1 MKVKGINVFELHVE
15 KIVLGATLVLAGLLA
30 ARQFLTNPNAVT
42 FDRTEYRPSEVDEAI
57 QERANRLSAQLRSDR
72 HIDYQTGEPLAQWF
86 ADEHSRLLG
95 SGQKLASPIIRP
107 TPLQIG
113 DASIVNGSVGLFAE
127 FNPPAPLD
135 LRVVAR
141 PYTLDDKTLEE
152 HPGLAKYLP
161 AEPPF
166 DIPVVHIIGKVNG
179 PMLREALLRPEE
191 GRNAIPFAWWDND
204 MSILDV
210 VVERERRMSDG
221 SWSEPTIVPTIPDQN
236 SVRDLIA
243 DAGSTGRSTVL
254 DTVFADGKELY
265 APPFYTLMDG
275 EKWTTDMVRAMEPR
289 TPEELEAI
297 GKLTAAWKNVVKAQR
312 KLDNYLNVDERSTSG
327 SGGGPGKGGPGP
339 GLGEGGTGGS
349 SQGQPDK
356 EERRQQER
364 QMRID
369 ALKGR
374 LEAAQKKYAEE
385 KDNVLALLPSYTEFP
400 DEELQKEDKRSAKQS
415 DTDEGG
421 YQEGGFGEGGG
432 GFGEGQMG
440 LGGEGTGKGDYG
452 KGAGREYEGLPRGR
466 STGTR
471 DRRQTADEK
480 PLLED
485 VEREVWVHDL
495 ALTTGAVY
503 RYRMRIDYYNP
514 FFGRENRLSDEQKA
528 LAEKVYVSSAATE
541 WSDPVNVV
549 STKQFYV
556 VDGTY
561 NESVADRQASVE
573 VYVYTSGSER
583 MAAMTVRSG
592 EPIGEIRSIMVAS
605 TGDEDTDPSN
615 PSRTEDTNA
624 PSEELREIDFTTGA
638 VILDVVQVEEGATS
652 RDRKVQVL
660 VALEDG
666 TIVALDPS
674 EQRRSEDRL
683 RLRELAAKD
692 TKS

>member
-1 MKVKGINVFELHVE
+1 MKIKGINVFELHVE
-15 KIVLGATLVLAGLLA
+15 KIVLGATLVLTGLLA

-57 QERANRLSAQLRSDR
+57 QERANRLSAQLKSDR
-72 HIDYQTGEPLAQWF
+72 HIDYKTGEPLAQWF
-86 ADEHSRLLG
+86 AEEHTRLLG
-95 SGQKLASPIIRP
+95 SGPKLASAIVRP

-113 DASIVNGSVGLFAE
+113 DASVVSGTVGLFAE
-127 FNPPAPLD
+127 FNAPAPAD
-135 LRVVAR
+135 IRVVAR
-141 PYTLDDKTLEE
+141 PYTLDAKTLEE

-161 AEPPF
+161 AESPF

-179 PMLREALLRPEE
+179 PMLREALLRPEA
-191 GRNAIPFAWWDND
+191 GRNAIPFSWWDND

-221 SWSEPTIVPTIPDQN
+221 SWSEPTIVQTIPDQK

-243 DAGSTGRSTVL
+243 DAGSTDRSTVL
-254 DTVFADGKELY
+254 DTVFAHGKELY
-265 APPFYTLMDG
+265 DPPFYTLMDG
-275 EKWTTDMVRAMEPR
+275 EEWTTDLVRAMEPR
-289 TPEELEAI
+289 TPEEAEAI

-312 KLDNYLNVDERSTSG
+312 KLDNFLKADERSNARP
-327 SGGGPGKGGPGP
+327 GGAPGKGGASPGAG
-339 GLGEGGTGGS
+339 GLGEGGSTS
-349 SQGQPDK
+349 SRGQPDR
-356 EERRQQER
+356 EDRRQQQRQITIDRLNER
-364 QMRID
+364 LD
-369 ALKGR
+369 
-374 LEAAQKKYAEE
+374 AAQKNYAEE
-385 KDNVLALLPSYTEFP
+385 KDNVLALLPAYSEFP
-400 DEELQKEDKRSAKQS
+400 DEEPQKEDKRTAKRS
-415 DTDEGG
+415 DTDERS
-421 YQEGGFGEGGG
+421 YQEG

-440 LGGEGTGKGDYG
+440 LGGEMGGKGGYG
-452 KGAGREYEGLPRGR
+452 KGGGREYQGLSGGR
-466 STGTR
+466 STGR
-471 DRRQTADEK
+471 GDRRQTADEK

-485 VEREVWVHDL
+485 EDREVRVHDL

-514 FFGRENRLSDEQKA
+514 FFGRDNRLSDEQKA

-541 WSDPVNVV
+541 WSAPVNVV

-561 NESVADRQASVE
+561 NESVGNRQASVE

-583 MAAMTVRSG
+583 MAAMTVGPG
-592 EPIGEIRSIMVAS
+592 EQIGEIRTIMVAS
-605 TGDEDTDPSN
+605 TGDEASATDTDPSN
-615 PSRTEDTNA
+615 QRGTEETNA
-624 PSEELREIDFTTGA
+624 SAEELREFDFTTGA
-638 VILDVVQVEEGATS
+638 VILDVIQVEEGATS

-692 TKS
+692 AKP